1 MPPPAPIK
9 CPAPD
14 CATQYQTP
22 DNLPTYELVTT
33 HLQMHIATN
42 HALAPAAPGLHVPQ
56 PGQVHPQTSKV
67 DKRSRPEVTQDM
79 SEHNFRFFESEWN
92 LYKRATGIQGQTLV
106 DELWSCMS
114 SDLKKLAFDQGS
126 IDSLNTEDLMMARIK
141 SLAVAVLHTAIHT
154 VHLHEAKQISDETT
168 KAFATQAVHLW
179 AAGLIPRGDCVPR
192 GAGRA
197 QGQGVAGGLHN
208 TGPTEQHQRHLLTC

>member
-1 MPPPAPIK
+1 MPAPAPIK

-42 HALAPAAPGLHVPQ
+42 HAPAAAAPQ
-56 PGQVHPQTSKV
+56 VALPGQAPPQTSKV

-79 SEHNFRFFESEWN
+79 SEHDFRFFESEWN

-106 DELWSCMS
+106 DEL
-114 SDLKKLAFDQGS
+114 
-126 IDSLNTEDLMMARIK
+126 
-141 SLAVAVLHTAIHT
+141 
-154 VHLHEAKQISDETT
+154 
-168 KAFATQAVHLW
+168 
-179 AAGLIPRGDCVPR
+179 
-192 GAGRA
+192 
-197 QGQGVAGGLHN
+197 
-208 TGPTEQHQRHLLTC
+208 